1 MSAIPPQQP
10 APMPDAFP
18 MMNAPVPPQKKPFY
32 KRVWFIV
39 LMVLLG
45 LGILG
50 SMMGGNS
57 AHDGRRSAIA
67 ASEQSA
73 SEAAAQTAP
82 TVESAQ
88 SDPSEQKEEAAV
100 PAEQKEEAPAPVE
113 QPEPEPKVPAEYI
126 SALRSAE
133 SYSKTLHMSKAG
145 IYDQLVSEYGEKFT
159 PEAAQYAVDNV
170 KADWNKNA
178 LEQAKNYQEVMAMS
192 PAAIKDQLVSEY
204 GEKFTEEEAQY
215 AIDHLE

>member
-10 APMPDAFP
+10 APMPGAFP

-88 SDPSEQKEEAAV
+88 SDPS
-100 PAEQKEEAPAPVE
+100 EQKEEAPAPVE